1 MPYRVSLVEMFVA
14 EEGEETPR
22 PFCEIRAFLFTDN
35 IPEGLRQQSIKN
47 FLSGWIETVKSE
59 FLGHIFGSERED
71 FESKGDTDLT
81 AFREI
86 RKATFQSRIVI
97 EGYEISELDRDELV
111 AHHFKRE
118 RKESKFIL
126 NNNTPYLYVAFYKK
140 EHPNRPIEYDDF
152 DIKKAIGEV
161 YRLKLE
167 RERMFRKARGLVED
181 IEQKTV
187 QLTGAVSEMEKT
199 LGRFKRY

>member
-22 PFCEIRAFLFTDN
+22 PFCEIRSFIFLDR
-35 IPEGLRQQSIKN
+35 IPEGLRQQSIRN
-47 FLSGWIETVKSE
+47 FLKSWIETVKSE

-71 FESKGDTDLT
+71 FESKSDTDLSS
-81 AFREI
+81 FREI

-97 EGYEISELDRDELV
+97 EGYEISELDRDEFIN
-111 AHHFKRE
+111 HHFKRE
-118 RKESKFIL
+118 RRESKFIL

-140 EHPNRPIEYDDF
+140 EHPNKPLEYDDF

-161 YRLKLE
+161 YRLRMEKE
-167 RERMFRKARGLVED
+167 RLFRKARGLAED

-187 QLTGAVSEMEKT
+187 QLTGAVAEMEKI
-199 LGRFKRY
+199 LGKFKKY